1 MRCGTLAVVSWP
13 GTPEYVFEEYRSSME
28 LPAARGVRQGNEL
41 SPRAMIIQP
50 TPKPLPYGK
59 FSL

>member
-1 MRCGTLAVVSWP
+1 
-13 GTPEYVFEEYRSSME
+13 ME

-50 TPKPLPYGK
+50 TPKPQPYGK
-59 FSL
+59 FSLLEHTA